1 MSKGNRRR
9 TWKAQAERKRTPGGF
24 MPSIPKKRDAR
35 RPDES
40 RRWRD
45 GD

>member
-9 TWKAQAERKRTPGGF
+9 NWKAQADRKRTPGGF
-24 MPSIPKKRDAR
+24 TPMPKKQDKR
-35 RPDES
+35 RTNES

>member
-9 TWKAQAERKRTPGGF
+9 NWKAQAERKRTPGGY
-24 MPSIPKKRDAR
+24 MPLPKKRDKR
-35 RPDES
+35 QPGES

-45 GD
+45 GE